1 MKKKHLKIFK
11 EWLNEKS
18 DLVKWKVHL
27 ATEWCEQNWEQNKE
41 IIIVFGPAIMGGIVE
56 ICKILTKSGTIKEE
70 KALKERY
77 IYDRSTGHYYELK
90 RKPKS
95 SEWLQVE
102 QRKQNGETLGWI
114 LNDMRLLK

>member
-1 MKKKHLKIFK
+1 MEEKKTLK
-11 EWLNEKS
+11 EWFEEKS
-18 DLVKWKVHL
+18 
-27 ATEWCEQNWEQNKE
+27 EWAKLKAQVAVDWCKE
-41 IIIVFGPAIMGGIVE
+41 HKEAIIVFGPVIMGGVIE
-56 ICKILTKSGTIKEE
+56 IAKISTKRHTVNEE

-77 IYDRSTGHYYELK
+77 IYDRLTGHYYELR

-95 SEWLQVE
+95 SEWLQIE

>member
-1 MKKKHLKIFK
+1 MKKDVK
-11 EWLNEKS
+11 EWFEEKS
-18 DLVKWKVHL
+18 EWAKWKVK
-27 ATEWCEQNWEQNKE
+27 AAVDWGKKNKE
-41 IIIVFGPAIMGGIVE
+41 VIVVFGPVIAGGIIE
-56 ICKILTKSGTIKEE
+56 ILKIQTKRHTVNEE

-77 IYDRSTGHYYELK
+77 IYDRSTGHYYEMK

-95 SEWLQVE
+95 SEWLQIE